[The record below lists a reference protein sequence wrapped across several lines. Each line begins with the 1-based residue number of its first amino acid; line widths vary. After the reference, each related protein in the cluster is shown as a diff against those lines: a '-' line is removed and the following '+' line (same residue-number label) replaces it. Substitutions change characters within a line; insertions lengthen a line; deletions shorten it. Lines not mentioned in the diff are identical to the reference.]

1 MLLVLRV
8 LLDCRVCLVREEH
21 LVSLDLRVIEVTV
34 ERRDLREL
42 LAKMVQEV

>member
-1 MLLVLRV
+1 MLVVLRDLLV
-8 LLDCRVCLVREEH
+8 CRECLVREEH
-21 LVSLDLRVIEVTV
+21 LVSLDQRVTEVTV

>member
-1 MLLVLRV
+1 MLVVLRD
-8 LLDCRVCLVREEH
+8 LLACRECLVREDH
-21 LVSLDLRVIEVTV
+21 LVSLDLRVIEVTM